1 MQTAL
6 LNLLRCPLT
15 KTALLCTTIS
25 TVEKSYGGI
34 KKQEVNEAILRSE
47 TGLVFPVIN
56 GIPRMLIEAVYD
68 YAPFLQTH
76 LPDYAAIKKSIEI
89 KHASLLKSC
98 VAKNEKT
105 KKSFEFEW
113 SFLKR
118 DQTDKIWHEE
128 VTDLTQRFLL
138 ETGENAGYFNHKTV
152 LDVGCG
158 HGIMTSKIAS
168 LSGFAVGIE
177 LSKAVE
183 KAYEENNNPA
193 AFYVQGDL
201 QFLPFEANSFDVLYS
216 SGVIHHTN
224 DTQKSL
230 SLISTT
236 LKKNGLI
243 CLWLYHPQTSRIHNW
258 LLQIREI
265 TKRMSIRAAFV
276 FLLLVVFPPSFLYK
290 KLRRKRT
297 VNYREEMIDLLDAFT
312 PEFRFEIP
320 HNTAKQWLHELQ
332 FTNVEITT
340 TDQFGFSI
348 VGIQQ

>member
-1 MQTAL
+1 MV
-6 LNLLRCPLT
+6 
-15 KTALLCTTIS
+15 CTTIS
-25 TVEKSYGGI
+25 TFEKLYAGVKTVEI
-34 KKQEVNEAILRSE
+34 NEAILMSQ

-76 LPDYAAIKKSIEI
+76 LPDYTSIKKNIEAN
-89 KHASLLKSC
+89 HGSLLKSC

-118 DQTDKIWHEE
+118 DQTDKIWHES
-128 VTDLTQRFLL
+128 VADLTQRFLL
-138 ETGENAGYFNHKTV
+138 ETGLPAAYFNNKLV

-177 LSKAVE
+177 LSRAVE
-183 KAYEENNNPA
+183 KAYDENTNPA
-193 AFYVQGDL
+193 AFYLQGDL
-201 QFLPFEANSFDVLYS
+201 QFLPFEEKSFDVLYS

-230 SLISTT
+230 ALIAKTVR
-236 LKKNGLI
+236 KEGLI
-243 CLWLYHPQTSRIHNW
+243 CLWLYHPQTSLIHNW
-258 LLQIREI
+258 LLRLREF
-265 TKRMSIRAAFV
+265 TKRMSIRTAFV

-290 KLRRKRT
+290 KLRRKRV

-320 HNTAKQWLHELQ
+320 HDTAKQWLHELQ
-332 FTNVEITT
+332 FANVEITT

-348 VGIQQ
+348 VGIKQ